1 MRHFTKKRAVILG
14 VVIAALAISSV
25 AFAYFTNGGSGN
37 GSATVGTASTALI
50 TQTNTLAALYP
61 ATSRAVNLDI
71 KNTGSGSQAVGA
83 VHLDSITAD
92 AGHASC
98 DVSSS
103 GANAAFTM
111 ADVTV
116 GETLAAGAT
125 TSKSGSLA
133 MNDTGTSQDSCQ
145 GATLTLHFSS
155 N

>member
-1 MRHFTKKRAVILG
+1 MRFVTKKRAVILG
-14 VVIAALAISSV
+14 VVAAM
-25 AFAYFTNGGSGN
+25 AFSAAAVAYFTTGGSGT
-37 GSATVGTASTALI
+37 GSATVGTSSSALI
-50 TQTNTLAALYP
+50 TQTNVLAALYP
-61 ATSRAVNLDI
+61 TTSQTVNLDI
-71 KNTGSGSQAVGA
+71 KNTGTGSQFVNK

-92 AGHASC
+92 AGHSSC

-133 MNDTGTSQDSCQ
+133 MNDTGVSQDSCQ
-145 GATLTLHFSS
+145 GATLTLTFSS

>member
-1 MRHFTKKRAVILG
+1 MRFFTKKRAVILG
-14 VVIAALAISSV
+14 VVAAM
-25 AFAYFTNGGSGN
+25 AFSAAAVAYFTTGGSGT
-37 GSATVGTASTALI
+37 GSATVGTSSTALI

-61 ATSRAVNLDI
+61 TTSQAVNLDI
-71 KNTGSGSQAVGA
+71 NNTGSGSQFVNA

-92 AGHASC
+92 AGHSSC

-116 GETLAAGAT
+116 NETLAAGAT
-125 TSKSGSLA
+125 TSKFGSLA
-133 MNDTGTSQDSCQ
+133 MNDTGVSQDSCQ
-145 GATLTLHFSS
+145 GATLTLHFSR

>member
-1 MRHFTKKRAVILG
+1 MRLFTKKRAVILG
-14 VVIAALAISSV
+14 VVAAMAISAV
-25 AFAYFTNGGSGN
+25 AFAYFTNSGSGT
-37 GSATVGTASTALI
+37 GSAAVGTSSAATI
-50 TQTNTLAALYP
+50 TQTNTLGALYP
-61 ATSRAVNLDI
+61 TTSQPVNLDI
-71 KNTGSGSQAVGA
+71 KNTGSGAQYVDK

-92 AGHASC
+92 TSHASC

-125 TSKSGSLA
+125 TSKSGTLA
-133 MNDTGTSQDSCQ
+133 MNDTGVSQDSCQ

>member
-1 MRHFTKKRAVILG
+1 MRFFTKKRAVILG
-14 VVIAALAISSV
+14 VVAAM
-25 AFAYFTNGGSGN
+25 AFSAAAVAYFTTGGSGT
-37 GSATVGTASTALI
+37 GSATVGTSSTALI

-61 ATSRAVNLDI
+61 TTSQAVNLNI
-71 KNTGSGSQAVGA
+71 NNPGSGSQFVNA

-92 AGHASC
+92 AGHSSC

-116 GETLAAGAT
+116 NETLAAGAT

-133 MNDTGTSQDSCQ
+133 RNDTGVSQDSCQ

>member
-1 MRHFTKKRAVILG
+1 MRFFTKKRAVILG
-14 VVIAALAISSV
+14 VVAAM
-25 AFAYFTNGGSGN
+25 AFSAAAVAYFTTGGSGT
-37 GSATVGTASTALI
+37 GSATVGTSSTALI

-61 ATSRAVNLDI
+61 TTSQAVNLDI
-71 KNTGSGSQAVGA
+71 NNTGSGSQFVNA

-92 AGHASC
+92 AGHSTC

-116 GETLAAGAT
+116 NATLAAGAT

-133 MNDTGTSQDSCQ
+133 MNDTGVSQDSCQ

>member
-1 MRHFTKKRAVILG
+1 MRFFTKKRAVILG
-14 VVIAALAISSV
+14 VVAAM
-25 AFAYFTNGGSGN
+25 AFSAAAVAYFTTGGSGT
-37 GSATVGTASTALI
+37 GSATVGTSSTALI

-61 ATSRAVNLDI
+61 TTSQAVNLDI
-71 KNTGSGSQAVGA
+71 NNTGSGSQFVNA

-92 AGHASC
+92 AGHSSC

-116 GETLAAGAT
+116 NETLAAGAT

-133 MNDTGTSQDSCQ
+133 MNDTGVSQDSCQ

>member
-1 MRHFTKKRAVILG
+1 MRLFTKKRAVILG
-14 VVIAALAISSV
+14 VVAAM
-25 AFAYFTNGGSGN
+25 AFSAAAVAYFTTGGSGS
-37 GSATVGTASTALI
+37 GSATVGTSSSALI

-61 ATSRAVNLDI
+61 TTSQAVNLNI
-71 KNTGSGSQAVGA
+71 KNTGTGSQFVNK

-92 AGHASC
+92 ATHPTC

-133 MNDTGTSQDSCQ
+133 MNDTGVNQDSCQ
-145 GATLTLHFSS
+145 GATLTLAFSS

>member
-1 MRHFTKKRAVILG
+1 MRHLTKKRAVILA
-14 VVIAALAISSV
+14 VVAAMAFSAAAI
-25 AFAYFTNGGSGN
+25 AYFTGGGSGS
-37 GSATVGTASTALI
+37 GSATVGTSATALI

-61 ATSRAVNLDI
+61 ATSQPVNLDI
-71 KNTGSGSQAVGA
+71 KNTGTGSQFVDK
-83 VHLDSITAD
+83 VHLVSITAD

-133 MNDTGTSQDSCQ
+133 MNDTGVSQDSCQ
-145 GATLTLHFSS
+145 GATLTLTFSS

>member
-1 MRHFTKKRAVILG
+1 MRHLTKKRAVILG
-14 VVIAALAISSV
+14 VVAALAITSV
-25 AFAYFTNGGSGN
+25 AVAYFTNGGSGT

-50 TQTNTLAALYP
+50 TQTNTLSALYP
-61 ATSRAVNLDI
+61 VTSQAVNLDI
-71 KNTGSGSQAVGA
+71 KNTGSGSQFVTK

-133 MNDTGTSQDSCQ
+133 MNDTGISQDSCQ

>member
-1 MRHFTKKRAVILG
+1 MRLFTKKRAVILG
-14 VVIAALAISSV
+14 VVAAM
-25 AFAYFTNGGSGN
+25 AFSAAAVAYFTTGGSGS
-37 GSATVGTASTALI
+37 GSATVGTSSAALI

-61 ATSRAVNLDI
+61 TTSQAVNLNI
-71 KNTGSGSQAVGA
+71 KNTGTGSQFVNK

-92 AGHASC
+92 ATHSTC

-133 MNDTGTSQDSCQ
+133 MNDTGVNQDSCQ
-145 GATLTLHFSS
+145 GATLTLTFSS

>member
-1 MRHFTKKRAVILG
+1 MRHLTKKRAVILT
-14 VVIAALAISSV
+14 VVAVMAFSAAAV
-25 AFAYFTNGGSGN
+25 AYFTSGGSGS
-37 GSATVGTASTALI
+37 GSATVGTAATATI
-50 TQTNTLAALYP
+50 TQTNTLGALYP
-61 ATSRAVNLDI
+61 ATSQSVNLDI
-71 KNTGSGSQAVGA
+71 KNTGTGSQFVNK

-125 TSKSGSLA
+125 TSKSGTLA
-133 MNDTGTSQDSCQ
+133 MNDTGVSQDSCQ

>member
-14 VVIAALAISSV
+14 VIAAMAFSAV
-25 AFAYFTNGGSGN
+25 AVAYFTSGGSGS
-37 GSATVGTASTALI
+37 GSATVGTSSSALI
-50 TQTNTLAALYP
+50 TQTNTLGALYP
-61 ATSRAVNLDI
+61 TTSQTVNLNI
-71 KNTGSGSQAVGA
+71 KNTSTGSQFVNK
-83 VHLDSITAD
+83 VHLDSIAAD
-92 AGHASC
+92 AAHSAC
-98 DVSSS
+98 DVTSS

-133 MNDTGTSQDSCQ
+133 MNDTGVSQDSCQ
-145 GATLTLHFSS
+145 GATLTLTFSS

>member
-14 VVIAALAISSV
+14 VVAALAITSV
-25 AFAYFTNGGSGN
+25 AVAYFTTGGSGS
-37 GSATVGTASTALI
+37 GSATVGSASTALI
-50 TQTNTLAALYP
+50 TQTNTLGALYP
-61 ATSRAVNLDI
+61 STSQAVNLDI
-71 KNTGSGSQAVGA
+71 KNTGTGSQFVNA

-111 ADVTV
+111 ADVAV

-133 MNDTGTSQDSCQ
+133 MNDTGVSQDSCQ

>member
-1 MRHFTKKRAVILG
+1 MRHLTKKRAVILA
-14 VVIAALAISSV
+14 VVAAM
-25 AFAYFTNGGSGN
+25 AFSAAAVAYFTAGGSGS
-37 GSATVGTASTALI
+37 GSATVGTSATALI
-50 TQTNTLAALYP
+50 TQTNTLGALYP
-61 ATSRAVNLDI
+61 ATSQPVNLDI
-71 KNTGSGSQAVGA
+71 KNTGTGSQFVNK

-111 ADVTV
+111 TDVTV
-116 GETLAAGAT
+116 GETLAASAT
-125 TSKSGSLA
+125 TSKSGTLA
-133 MNDTGTSQDSCQ
+133 MNDTGVSQDSCQ

>member
-1 MRHFTKKRAVILG
+1 MRLFTKKRAVILG
-14 VVIAALAISSV
+14 VVAAM
-25 AFAYFTNGGSGN
+25 AFSAAAVAYFTTGGSGS
-37 GSATVGTASTALI
+37 GSATVGTSSSALI

-61 ATSRAVNLDI
+61 TTSQAVNLNI
-71 KNTGSGSQAVGA
+71 KNTGSGSQFVNK
-83 VHLDSITAD
+83 VHLESITAD
-92 AGHASC
+92 TTHSTC

-133 MNDTGTSQDSCQ
+133 MNDTGVNQDSCQ
-145 GATLTLHFSS
+145 GATLTLTFSS

>member
-1 MRHFTKKRAVILG
+1 MRHFSKKRAAILG
-14 VVIAALAISSV
+14 VVAAMAISAV
-25 AFAYFTNGGSGN
+25 AVAYFTNGGSGT
-37 GSATVGTASTALI
+37 GSATVGTSSAALI
-50 TQTNTLAALYP
+50 TQTNTLSALYP
-61 ATSRAVNLDI
+61 ATSQPVNLDI
-71 KNTGSGSQAVGA
+71 KNTGTGSQFVNK

-116 GETLAAGAT
+116 GETIAAGAT
-125 TSKSGSLA
+125 VSKSGSLA
-133 MNDTGTSQDSCQ
+133 MNDTGVSQDSCQ
-145 GATLTLHFSS
+145 GATLTLTFSS

>member
-1 MRHFTKKRAVILG
+1 MRFVTKKRAVILA
-14 VVIAALAISSV
+14 VVAAM
-25 AFAYFTNGGSGN
+25 AFSAAAVAYFTTGGSGS
-37 GSATVGTASTALI
+37 GSATVGTSSAALI
-50 TQTNTLAALYP
+50 TQTNTLTALYP
-61 ATSRAVNLDI
+61 GAAAHAVNLDI
-71 KNTGSGSQAVGA
+71 KNTGSGSQLVNA

-92 AGHASC
+92 AGHATC

-116 GETLAAGAT
+116 NETLAAGAT

-133 MNDTGTSQDSCQ
+133 MNDTGVSQDSCQ

>member
-1 MRHFTKKRAVILG
+1 MRHLTKKRAVVLT
-14 VVIAALAISSV
+14 VIAV
-25 AFAYFTNGGSGN
+25 MAFSAAAVAYFTSGGSGS
-37 GSATVGTASTALI
+37 GSATVGTASTATI
-50 TQTNTLAALYP
+50 TQTNTLGALFP
-61 ATSRAVNLDI
+61 ATSQPVNLDI
-71 KNTGSGSQAVGA
+71 KNTGTGSQFVNK

-92 AGHASC
+92 AAHAAC

-125 TSKSGSLA
+125 TSKSGTLT
-133 MNDTGTSQDSCQ
+133 MNDTGVNQDSCQ
-145 GATLTLHFSS
+145 GATLTLTFSS

>member
-14 VVIAALAISSV
+14 VIAAMAFSAV
-25 AFAYFTNGGSGN
+25 AVAYFTTGGSGS
-37 GSATVGTASTALI
+37 GSATVGSASTALI
-50 TQTNTLAALYP
+50 TQTNTLGALYP
-61 ATSRAVNLDI
+61 VTSQAVNLDI
-71 KNTGSGSQAVGA
+71 KNTGSGSQFVSA

-98 DVSSS
+98 NVSSS

-133 MNDTGTSQDSCQ
+133 MNDTGVSQDSCQ

>member
-1 MRHFTKKRAVILG
+1 MRHLTKKRAVILT
-14 VVIAALAISSV
+14 VVAAMAFSAAAI
-25 AFAYFTNGGSGN
+25 AYFTAGGSGT
-37 GSATVGTASTALI
+37 GSATVGTSATALI
-50 TQTNTLAALYP
+50 TQTNTLGGLYP
-61 ATSRAVNLDI
+61 ATSQPVNLDI
-71 KNTGSGSQAVGA
+71 KNTGTGSQFVNA
-83 VHLDSITAD
+83 VHLVSITPD
-92 AGHASC
+92 SGHASC

-133 MNDTGTSQDSCQ
+133 MNDTGVSQDSCQ
-145 GATLTLHFSS
+145 GATLTLTFSS